1 MTHSLIPFIGVTGG
15 IGSGKS
21 MICRIFSCLGIPVFE
36 ADKQAKIILNE
47 NEMVK
52 KSIKELLGNQAYT
65 DNEEYNP
72 SWVKAK
78 IKDDP
83 RLIPLINSIVHPA
96 VRKKAIEWQL
106 SQKNMPF
113 LVYESALIHGKNKP
127 EIITK
132 LIVINAD
139 KADRIKR
146 IHMRDTSHT
155 TDINTIMNAQPSEET
170 YLEGADF
177 IIKNSHND
185 VIWPQVEKI
194 YKSITGLTLV
204 LFLLLNTCSIPVF
217 SQIKAMTFN
226 IRMDTPS
233 DGVNQWKFRTKN
245 CAALIKYN
253 QADFIGMQEAFIH
266 QIKDISLE
274 LPNYAWFG
282 KGRDDGKES
291 GEFSPLFYNKIKFTL
306 MKEKTFWLSDS
317 CDKVGFGWDAACRR
331 VVTWGYFKENKTG
344 KKFYVFNTHFDHL
357 GKVARR
363 ESAKLV
369 LKKIKEI
376 AGKSPVIL
384 TGDFNATPEDEPIK
398 IILNTEDDNKLIDAE
413 KISKN
418 GHYGPYGTFN
428 AFKSEQLGKHID
440 YVFVKNGVSCSQH
453 TTHSETWE
461 SKFPSDHFPVSAVLH
476 LP

>member
-1 MTHSLIPFIGVTGG
+1 
-15 IGSGKS
+15 
-21 MICRIFSCLGIPVFE
+21 
-36 ADKQAKIILNE
+36 
-47 NEMVK
+47 
-52 KSIKELLGNQAYT
+52 
-65 DNEEYNP
+65 
-72 SWVKAK
+72 
-78 IKDDP
+78 
-83 RLIPLINSIVHPA
+83 
-96 VRKKAIEWQL
+96 
-106 SQKNMPF
+106 
-113 LVYESALIHGKNKP
+113 LIHGKNKP

-132 LIVINAD
+132 LIVIKAD
-139 KADRIKR
+139 KTDRIKR

-170 YLEGADF
+170 YSEHADF
-177 IIKNSHND
+177 IIENSHND
-185 VIWPQVEKI
+185 VIWPQIEKI
-194 YKSITGLTLV
+194 YKSVTGLTLA
-204 LFLLLNTCSIPVF
+204 LYLLLNACSIPVF
-217 SQIKAMTFN
+217 GQIKAMTFN

-266 QIKDISLE
+266 QIK
-274 LPNYAWFG
+274 
-282 KGRDDGKES
+282 
-291 GEFSPLFYNKIKFTL
+291 
-306 MKEKTFWLSDS
+306 
-317 CDKVGFGWDAACRR
+317 
-331 VVTWGYFKENKTG
+331 
-344 KKFYVFNTHFDHL
+344 
-357 GKVARR
+357 
-363 ESAKLV
+363 
-369 LKKIKEI
+369 EI

-384 TGDFNATPEDEPIK
+384 TGDFNATPDDEPIK
-398 IILNTEDDNKLIDAE
+398 IILNPEDNDKLIDAE